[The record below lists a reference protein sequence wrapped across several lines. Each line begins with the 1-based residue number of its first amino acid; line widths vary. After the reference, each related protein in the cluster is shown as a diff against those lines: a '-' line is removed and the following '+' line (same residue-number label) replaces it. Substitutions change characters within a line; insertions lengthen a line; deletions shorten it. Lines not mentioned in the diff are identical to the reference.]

1 MGAAISILTKG
12 RGYIY
17 RGRERMRHV
26 KTARY
31 PALTAPRN
39 AIWRGLEAP
48 LLQSCG
54 KRKDLDIFLDRGMHT

>member
-1 MGAAISILTKG
+1 MEAAISILTKG

-17 RGRERMRHV
+17 HGRERMRHV

-31 PALTAPRN
+31 PALTTPRN

-54 KRKDLDIFLDRGMHT
+54 KEAFRHIS